1 MNRPCGLIHEIL
13 STAAGICWAQG
24 YPTRRIYKVEGVK
37 YNKNKYRYFLN
48 LNNKFLIV
56 NNKYPFS
63 SVQLRYWR
71 FFVLNI
77 SYLQLEPKARSQ
89 YRSGISKTRA
99 WAWPKIPVSQ
109 HSSPI
114 NQPL

>member
-24 YPTRRIYKVEGVK
+24 YPTRRIYKVEGGK

-63 SVQLRYWR
+63 SVQLLKNFCFKY
-71 FFVLNI
+71 FIFTTGA
-77 SYLQLEPKARSQ
+77 ESQ
-89 YRSGISKTRA
+89 VTIRLRDF
-99 WAWPKIPVSQ
+99 
-109 HSSPI
+109 
-114 NQPL
+114 

>member
-13 STAAGICWAQG
+13 STATGICWTQG

-63 SVQLRYWR
+63 SVQLLKNVCFKYFIFTTGAR
-71 FFVLNI
+71 
-77 SYLQLEPKARSQ
+77 PKARSQ
-89 YRSGISKTRA
+89 YGSGISKTRA